1 MKRVIRHTV
10 RFSAEEW
17 ELLEKKV
24 KESDVGKY
32 KYGKKEEQVNV
43 SAYIR
48 QRVFREEIE
57 ENFYLR
63 ELKNLT
69 YQMRKIGVN
78 INQAVAKLNS
88 GHQSRDTV
96 FYLQKNLQQVEEEVK
111 NLMGKLEEN
120 RCGNHKTN
128 AH

>member
-1 MKRVIRHTV
+1 MKRAIRHTV
-10 RFSAEEW
+10 RFSEEEW
-17 ELLEKKV
+17 ELLEKKA
-24 KESDVGKY
+24 KESEAGKY
-32 KYGKKEEQVNV
+32 KYGKREEQANV

-48 QRVFREEIE
+48 QMLFKEEVE
-57 ENFYLR
+57 EYFYLK

-96 FYLQKNLQQVEEEVK
+96 FYLQKNLQQLEEKVK
-111 NLMGKLEEN
+111 NLMEKLEEN
-120 RCGNHKTN
+120 RCGDYKTN

>member
-1 MKRVIRHTV
+1 MKRAIRHTV
-10 RFSAEEW
+10 RFSEEEW
-17 ELLEKKV
+17 ELLEKKA
-24 KESDVGKY
+24 KESDAGKY
-32 KYGKKEEQVNV
+32 KYGKKEGQVNV

-48 QRVFREEIE
+48 QMLFEEEVE
-57 ENFYLR
+57 EYFYLK

-111 NLMGKLEEN
+111 NLMEKLEEN
-120 RCGNHKTN
+120 RCGDHKIN

>member
-1 MKRVIRHTV
+1 MKRAIRHTV
-10 RFSAEEW
+10 RFSEEEW
-17 ELLEKKV
+17 ELLEKKA
-24 KESDVGKY
+24 KESEAGKY
-32 KYGKKEEQVNV
+32 KYGKREEQANV

-48 QRVFREEIE
+48 QMLFKEEVE
-57 ENFYLR
+57 EYFYLK

-96 FYLQKNLQQVEEEVK
+96 FYLQKNLQQLEKKVK
-111 NLMGKLEEN
+111 NLMEKLEEN
-120 RCGNHKTN
+120 RCGDYKTN